1 MYQNTGINTVSID
14 ASGIVSNPSIGGT
27 ANGMPH
33 DGMIKF
39 DGNDGIAID
48 ASRGNSVYN
57 GSKVQT
63 SALQMLACIRC

>member
-1 MYQNTGINTVSID
+1 MYQNTGTDSVNIQVK
-14 ASGIVSNPSIGGT
+14 GIFSNPSLGGT

-33 DGMIKF
+33 GSMITF
-39 DGNDGIAID
+39 TGNDGIAID

-57 GSKVQT
+57 GSEVQT